1 MKRCSHC
8 NAILTTDS
16 YFCAYCGFIVPNA
29 LQENPFE
36 CENHS
41 AQIAIAVCVVCGK
54 PVCGD
59 CAIAKDQKFF
69 CDSSEHIKIDGEY
82 AVIHSCESEFEMD
95 MIRQNLLQAGIRSL
109 SFSFYDHIGTYWN
122 PGHALV
128 QVRVLQSQA
137 NQATDIL
144 RNLGLLNN
152 IGESHLNN

>member
-1 MKRCSHC
+1 MKHCSHC
-8 NAILTTDS
+8 NAVLTPDTH
-16 YFCAYCGFIVPNA
+16 FCAHCGFIVPNA
-29 LQENPFE
+29 QQENTLE

-41 AQIAIAVCVVCGK
+41 AQVAIAVCVVCGK

-82 AVIHSCESEFEMD
+82 AVMHSCESEFEAD
-95 MIRQNLLQAGIRSL
+95 MIRHNLLQAGIRSL
-109 SFSFYDHIGTYWN
+109 SFSFYDHVGTYWN

-137 NQATDIL
+137 HQATDIL
-144 RNLGLLNN
+144 RNLGLLNT
-152 IGESHLNN
+152 IDESHLNN

>member
-1 MKRCSHC
+1 MKHCSHC
-8 NAILTTDS
+8 NAVLATDG
-16 YFCAYCGFIVPNA
+16 YFCAHCGFIAPNMQ
-29 LQENPFE
+29 QENPLE
-36 CENHS
+36 CENHF
-41 AQIAIAVCVVCGK
+41 AQTAIAICVVCGK

-82 AVIHSCESEFEMD
+82 AVIHSCESEFETD
-95 MIRQNLLQAGIRSL
+95 MVQHNLLQAGIRSL
-109 SFSFYDHIGTYWN
+109 SFSFYDHIGTYWS
-122 PGHALV
+122 PGHARV

-137 NQATDIL
+137 DQATDIL